1 MKADDPKQW
10 MNEYSEFLNS
20 EEISV
25 PQDLSQAVL
34 GNIQKLLN
42 PSAWTVFAKLSGI
55 HLVVG
60 FFSLAICHQFGVNP
74 FGTTHSLSDWF
85 MEMWGHSAC
94 MIGCGVLFVGLTL
107 LSAGYFLT
115 VEEVRALRRTEFL
128 QTLSLGV
135 VSLAIF
141 AAFGA
146 ELALALAGLW
156 LLGGLVGG
164 FVATE
169 VVWRLKSGA
178 AATV

>member
-1 MKADDPKQW
+1 MKPNDPKEW
-10 MNEYSEFLNS
+10 MNDYSEFLNAEETRVPS
-20 EEISV
+20 E
-25 PQDLSQAVL
+25 LSERIL
-34 GNIQKLLN
+34 GNIHSLLN
-42 PSAWTVFAKLSGI
+42 PSAWNVFAKLFGI
-55 HLVVG
+55 HLIVG
-60 FFSLAICHQFGVNP
+60 FLSLSICHQFGVNP

-107 LSAGYFLT
+107 LAAGYFLT

-128 QTLSLGV
+128 QILSLGV

-169 VVWRLKSGA
+169 VVWKLKSGTA
-178 AATV
+178 VAI